1 MFLTQRRPLWDGT
14 IGHEEAGI
22 PVRVVRDVNM
32 SHAVAMVVV
41 TVVVMAV
48 SVVLVVVVVVVV
60 VGVVVG

>member
-1 MFLTQRRPLWDGT
+1 MTQRRPLWDVT

-41 TVVVMAV
+41 MAV